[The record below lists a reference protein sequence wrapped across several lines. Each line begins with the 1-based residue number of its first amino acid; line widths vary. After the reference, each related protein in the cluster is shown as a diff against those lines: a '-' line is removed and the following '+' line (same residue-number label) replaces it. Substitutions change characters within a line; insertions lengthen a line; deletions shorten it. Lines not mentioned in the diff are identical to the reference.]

1 MEIINKTTSKQVKK
15 ILKKSKIE
23 KINDI
28 TLKYNNES
36 IFDYFIIDLGEI
48 LHTKTID
55 IMCKYNNKILYELY
69 ANIEGNKITILKV
82 FDYEKQKT
90 YKSDKFLKKYI
101 QIALI
106 GHILKD
112 FTISEV

>member
-1 MEIINKTTSKQVKK
+1 MELINKTTRKQVKDF
-15 ILKKSKIE
+15 LQNSKIE

-36 IFDYFIIDLGEI
+36 IFDYYIIDLGEI
-48 LHTKTID
+48 LRTKTID
-55 IMCKYNNKILYELY
+55 IMCKYKNKLLYELY
-69 ANIEGNKITILKV
+69 ADIQGDKIIILKV
-82 FDYEKQKT
+82 FDHEKQKT
-90 YKSDKFLKKYI
+90 YKSDKFLKKYA

-112 FTISEV
+112 YSILE

>member
-1 MEIINKTTSKQVKK
+1 MEIINKTTNKQAKNF
-15 ILKKSKIE
+15 LKNAKIE

-36 IFDYFIIDLGEI
+36 IFDYFIIDLGEV

-55 IMCKYNNKILYELY
+55 IMCKYKNKVLYELY
-69 ANIEGNKITILKV
+69 ENIEGDKITILKV

-90 YKSDKFLKKYI
+90 YKSDKFLNKYI

-112 FTISEV
+112 FNILEV

>member
-1 MEIINKTTSKQVKK
+1 MEIINKTTNQQAKK
-15 ILKKSKIE
+15 ILKNSKIE

-36 IFDYFIIDLGEI
+36 IFNYFIIDLGEI

-55 IMCKYNNKILYELY
+55 IMCKYKNTILYELY
-69 ANIEGNKITILKV
+69 ENIENDKITILKV

-90 YKSDKFLKKYI
+90 YKSDKFLKKYT

-112 FTISEV
+112 YNILEG

>member
-1 MEIINKTTSKQVKK
+1 MEFINKITNQQAKEF
-15 ILKKSKIE
+15 LKNAKIE

-55 IMCKYNNKILYELY
+55 IMCKYKNKILYELY
-69 ANIEGNKITILKV
+69 INIENDKITILKV

-90 YKSDKFLKKYI
+90 YKNDKFLKKYI
-101 QIALI
+101 DIALI
-106 GHILKD
+106 GHILKN
-112 FTISEV
+112 FNILEA